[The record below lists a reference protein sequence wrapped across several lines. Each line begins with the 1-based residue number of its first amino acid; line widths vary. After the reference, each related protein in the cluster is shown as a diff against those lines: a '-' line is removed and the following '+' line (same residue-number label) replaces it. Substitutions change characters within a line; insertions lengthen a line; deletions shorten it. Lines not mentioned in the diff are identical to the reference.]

1 MSEKAA
7 TKTTNGTI
15 TSAPTAKLWQPVLMR
30 SMITLLFGI
39 ITVFLGTPDTLG
51 LCLNFAWYF
60 LALAATHYWFVK
72 RLELPLRDP
81 RRMVLLSAAGVLGVS
96 GVIVFISTSAA
107 IAAWLG
113 AAALLIMGAA
123 ELFAA
128 IRSEG
133 KTPLRS
139 DWLIAGVIGIGT
151 GLLLPFFI
159 ELGPHALL
167 GVAGGGA
174 LMSGAL
180 WLLSAL
186 TIRHEARKAQ
196 TA

>member
-72 RLELPLRDP
+72 RLELPLWDP
-81 RRMVLLSAAGVLGVS
+81 RRLVLLSAAGVLGVS

-133 KTPLRS
+133 KTQLRS

>member
-7 TKTTNGTI
+7 TKTVNGTI
-15 TSAPTAKLWQPVLMR
+15 TSAPTAQLWQPVLMR

-39 ITVFLGTPDTLG
+39 ITVFLGSPEVLA
-51 LCLNFAWYF
+51 LCLNLTWYF

-72 RLELPLRDP
+72 RLQLPLRDP
-81 RRMVLLSAAGVLGVS
+81 RKMVLLSGAGLLAVS
-96 GVIVFISTSAA
+96 GVVVFISTSSLV
-107 IAAWLG
+107 AAWLG
-113 AAALLIMGAA
+113 AIALLVMGAA

-133 KTPLRS
+133 KTQLRS
-139 DWLIAGVIGIGT
+139 DWLISGVIGIGT
-151 GLLLPFFI
+151 GLLLPFFAD
-159 ELGPHALL
+159 LGPHALL

-186 TIRHEARKAQ
+186 SLRHESRKAK